1 MTYDPAVTWLS
12 QQRNRAELEAQKER
26 VRQAFSRMTNVSTPE
41 WVQGIVYVEGCSTV
55 EQLKAVCKSYNIV
68 WKAEGDMVTKAVE
81 LANLK
86 AEMAKLQAKID
97 KVEYG
102 RFGKEP
108 ANGSVFKIERRFEQF
123 GKGYTYAAVRADG
136 NWYLTGTVGAGLKVF
151 SWEELKTWVGKYSRV
166 WVMTARE
173 ELVD

>member
-1 MTYDPAVTWLS
+1 MTYDPSVSWLT

-26 VRQAFSRMTNVSTPE
+26 VRQAFGRLTNIRTPE

-55 EQLKAVCKSYNIV
+55 EQLKAVSKSYNIV
-68 WKAEGDMVTKAVE
+68 WKEEGDMVTKNVE

-86 AEMAKLQAKID
+86 AEAAKLQARIEKL
-97 KVEYG
+97 EYG

-123 GKGYTYAAVRADG
+123 GKGYTYAAVRAEG
-136 NWYLTGTVGAGLKVF
+136 WWYLTGTRQEAGKPMT
-151 SWEELKTWVGKYSRV
+151 WEQLKTWAGKYSRV
-166 WVMTARE
+166 WSMTVKE

>member
-1 MTYDPAVTWLS
+1 MSYDPAVPWLS

-26 VRQAFSRMTNVSTPE
+26 VRQAFSRLTNVKTPE
-41 WVQGIVYVEGCSTV
+41 WVQGIVYVEGCQTV
-55 EQLKAVCKSYNIV
+55 EQLKAVCKSYNIE
-68 WKAEGDMVTKAVE
+68 WKNEGDMVTNAVE

-86 AEMAKLQAKID
+86 RQLATLQAKID

-123 GKGYTYAAVRADG
+123 GKGYTYAVVRADG
-136 NWYLTGTVGAGLKVF
+136 LWYITGTRSDATQAKT
-151 SWEELKTWVGKYSRV
+151 WEQLKTWAGKYSRV
-166 WVMTARE
+166 WRMTVAE
-173 ELVD
+173 ELID